1 VTTRGGSDPREALA
15 RLAERQQEEAF
26 AEVARRLV
34 ETAPDTAAAL
44 LPTYLGQRHGI
55 GRAAAHA
62 LTWLGSAAV
71 APLREGLEQGGPLAR
86 AHAAWAL
93 GSVPGAA
100 TREALLRTIEQ
111 ADAPE
116 PLLLACLASLGEI
129 ADPLSVPRLVAASRG
144 WKTPA
149 LRAGLARALGLCGDA
164 SAADV
169 LAPWLVDAAPTVRLQ
184 AAEALV
190 RLSDGRGWPVLFALL
205 RGGPRLPNEAAEAL
219 RALGDL
225 SSSAPLLLGAGDEG
239 YATRRDAAEALG
251 ALGDACALGPLLEA
265 RQDPNPWVR
274 GAVAY
279 ALGRIGEPRVT
290 PSLVLMLG
298 DASDWVKVCA
308 ARALGLLGDP
318 SARRPLARL
327 MEAANVEVAAAAR
340 EALAAMGT

>member
-26 AEVARRLV
+26 AEAARHLV
-34 ETAPDTAAAL
+34 QTAPDTAAAL
-44 LPTYLGQRHGI
+44 LPAYMGQRHGI

-71 APLREGLEQGGPLAR
+71 APLRAALEQGGPLAR

-93 GSVPGAA
+93 GSVPGAE
-100 TREALLRTIEQ
+100 TREALLQAVEQ
-111 ADAPE
+111 EDAPE

-129 ADPLSVPRLVAASRG
+129 ADPLAVPRLVAAATG
-144 WKTPA
+144 WATPP
-149 LRAGLARALGLCGDA
+149 LRAGVARALGLCGDV

-169 LAPWLVDAAPTVRLQ
+169 LARWLVDAAPAVRLQ

-190 RLSDGRGWPVLFALL
+190 RLSDCRGWPVLFALL
-205 RGGPRLPNEAAEAL
+205 RGGPRLPDEAAEAL

-225 SSSAPLLLGAGDEG
+225 SSSAPLLLGGGDDG

-251 ALGDACALGPLLEA
+251 ALGDVCALGPLLDA

-308 ARALGLLGDP
+308 ARALGLLGDA

-340 EALAAMGT
+340 EALASLGP